1 MADQNAE
8 LEGLLREPREAPDI
22 EVKEWLDLSSNEHR
36 AALAKEIIALANQ
49 GGGFVL
55 IGFAEDDEGQFQP
68 AADRPPSLSAWAQDS
83 VQEIVAKYVEP
94 PFQCRVEHVA
104 HPVTKL
110 VYPIINV
117 PGGHRVPIKAKSGS
131 PDKKG
136 APDNKKLVANRVYVR
151 RHGPASEEP
160 QTPAEWDELLER
172 CLRNRRTELLAG
184 IRDLLAGA
192 VPTSPTA
199 MTTPADRA
207 AEFRKAAQSRW
218 QKLVSAL
225 PPTAAPRFPHGYYE
239 ATLSIQGDFDQP
251 SLADFRKVLR
261 FALKNHSGWPPFVA
275 IDRDPFGP
283 RPVDG
288 AIEAWFGLNP
298 DGSVAPPSHSD
309 FWRISPEGLFYTR
322 RGYSEDDRYKG
333 MLPGKNFDLRTT
345 IRRIGEV
352 IVQAGY
358 VATALKAEGANLVSE
373 FHWTG
378 IEGRT
383 LMSLEDPSA
392 FSLTRVCHQAEFSN
406 GGIIAV
412 AAVPDALPEVVFN
425 ILKPL
430 YELFAFYHLPKRVV
444 EAELRS
450 LLAHTYAI

>member
-1 MADQNAE
+1 MANQNAE

-22 EVKEWLDLSSNEHR
+22 EVKGWLDLGSNEHR
-36 AALAKEIIALANQ
+36 ASLAKEIIALANH

-55 IGFAEDDEGQFQP
+55 IGFEEDGEGQFKS
-68 AADRPPSLSAWAQDS
+68 AAERPPNLNAWAQDS
-83 VQEIVAKYVEP
+83 VQSIVAKYVVP
-94 PFQCRVEHVA
+94 PFQCRVDHVA
-104 HPVTKL
+104 HPVSKL
-110 VYPIINV
+110 AHPIIKV

-131 PDKKG
+131 PD
-136 APDNKKLVANRVYVR
+136 NKKLAANRVYVR
-151 RHGPASEEP
+151 RHGPSSEEP
-160 QTPAEWDELLER
+160 QSPAEWDDLLER
-172 CLRNRRTELLAG
+172 CLRNRHTELLAG

-199 MTTPADRA
+199 MTTPKSRA
-207 AEFRKAAQSRW
+207 AEFRKAAQERW
-218 QKLVSAL
+218 QKLVSTL
-225 PPTAAPRFPHGYYE
+225 QPTAAPRFPNGYYE

-251 SLADFRKVLR
+251 SLADFRELLR
-261 FALKNHSGWPPFVA
+261 FALKNHSGWPPFVI
-275 IDRDPFGP
+275 IDRDPSRP

-288 AIEAWFGLNP
+288 AIESWLGLNP
-298 DGSVAPPSHSD
+298 DGSVAPPSNSD

-322 RGYSEDDRYKG
+322 RGYSEDDRYQD
-333 MLPGKNFDLRTT
+333 MQPGKNFDLRTS
-345 IRRIGEV
+345 IRRIGEI

-358 VATALKAEGANLVSE
+358 VAKALKAEGANLVSE

-392 FSLTRVCHQAEFSN
+392 FSRRRVCHQAEFSN
-406 GGIIAV
+406 GGTIAV
-412 AAVPDALPEVVFN
+412 AAIPDALPEVVFD

-430 YELFAFYHLPKRVV
+430 YELFEFYHLPKRVV
-444 EAELRS
+444 ETELSR